1 MIKVSDIQY
10 RMMVSHIDSLKS
22 VGKSL
27 QSIITQ
33 TIDNGYTMIMGKHK
47 KIIDKYIESIADAEL
62 YIASAYDIYSRTCDK
77 IDKLVNKIDDELI
90 VEMNKNSIN
99 FLVAPIQNIYDNSM
113 AVLSDFDSMVV
124 DIDKCYVGY
133 RIISKVRV
141 LGQALHID
149 THLIQSI
156 VEYVTGINI
165 DKPSIRYSLNELR
178 DFHKVMDDSLDI
190 MLEKVN
196 QPEKSKLMYN
206 ITLKSDEPCD
216 VRISL
221 QDGDDITKTIT
232 LNSDTL
238 YKIIDMLVD

>member
-1 MIKVSDIQY
+1 MRVSDVQY
-10 RMMVSHIDSLKS
+10 KMMVSHIDSLKTA
-22 VGKSL
+22 GEFL
-27 QSIITQ
+27 QSIITHA
-33 TIDNGYTMIMGKHK
+33 IDNRYGVVMGKHK
-47 KIIDKYIESIADAEL
+47 KIIDKYVESLTDAEIYIESG
-62 YIASAYDIYSRTCDK
+62 YDIYSHTCDK
-77 IDKLVNKIDDELI
+77 IHKLTNKVDDEVI
-90 VEMNKNSIN
+90 VEMIKSSIN
-99 FLVAPIQNIYDNSM
+99 FLIAPIQYVYDNSM
-113 AVLSDFDSMVV
+113 VVISDLDSMMA
-124 DIDKCYVGY
+124 DLDKCNIGY
-133 RIISKVRV
+133 RIHSKVRV
-141 LGQALHID
+141 FGQALHIN
-149 THLIQSI
+149 THMTRSI
-156 VEYVTGINI
+156 VDYVTGINI

-232 LNSDTL
+232 LNSDTI